1 MRLMRRAS
9 LWVMVIVLTALAA
22 GLAQAQSS
30 ELLQNPGL
38 EEGVFGPYTTR
49 RGGDKPIYLPPSWN
63 VWLAAPTGDFFN
75 RGDKVAI
82 FPHPGPGPDPL
93 EGQRAL
99 NVDCG
104 FVTCTVAVYQQ
115 VPVQLN
121 TNVQASAWAQVKA
134 CNLNGNATCGSAVE
148 SGAQT
153 RIGIDPNGGT
163 DPNDSDV
170 VWSNWAQPHDQWL
183 EMRISAT
190 TTGATATLFLYST
203 QANTADLNK
212 TYWDKTSLTGGG
224 AGGSSAGSGQP
235 AATPIPTAPPEVP
248 FVVPQNERPD
258 GSIVHVV
265 RPGDTIDSIAVAYR
279 MTRADLLAR
288 NNITDPRII
297 RIGQEILIRDPLPT
311 AGITLADPV
320 DEAEATAEAA
330 GGDAA
335 LPPPA
340 GNEPPGDAGA
350 AAPET
355 AAEPPPEGGAEAPAA
370 NTEAPAVAQAEAPAE
385 PAEPPPPA
393 PVVSSADGALPAADP
408 AAALTRVCALVFN
421 DANRN
426 RIQEPDEALLP
437 GASLALT
444 SGADTL
450 GTARTDGVSDPQCFD
465 SLPNGEYVLA
475 ASAPEGF
482 GLTSPDQLRLR
493 LLPGIPLDV
502 AFGAAEG
509 LAPAAPPPA
518 DAGVPVEAA
527 PEAETPPDAPLD
539 QLMENSGLIIF
550 GLAAV
555 VLVAGLGL
563 TLALRGR

>member
-9 LWVMVIVLTALAA
+9 RWMIVVVLAALAA
-22 GLAQAQSS
+22 GLAQAQS

-49 RGGDKPIYLPPSWN
+49 RGGEKPIYLPPSWN
-63 VWLAAPTGDFFN
+63 VWLAAPTGDYYN
-75 RGDKVAI
+75 RSDRVSI
-82 FPHPGPGPDPL
+82 WPHPGPGPDPL

-99 NVDCG
+99 NIDCG
-104 FVTCTVAVYQQ
+104 FVTCTTAIYQQ
-115 VPVQLN
+115 VPVQPN

-134 CNLNGNATCGSAVE
+134 CNLNGNSSCGSAIE

-170 VWSNWAQPHDQWL
+170 VWSNWVQPHDQWL
-183 EMRISAT
+183 EMRVSAT
-190 TTGATATLFLYST
+190 TTGATATLFLYNT

-212 TYWDKTSLTGGG
+212 VYWDKTSLTGGG
-224 AGGSSAGSGQP
+224 AGGSVPGQP

-248 FVVPQNERPD
+248 FVVPQGERPD

-279 MTRADLLAR
+279 MTRADILER

-311 AGITLADPV
+311 AGTTLSEPV
-320 DEAEATAEAA
+320 EEAEATAEAA
-330 GGDAA
+330 GDA
-335 LPPPA
+335 LPAPA
-340 GNEPPGDAGA
+340 GNEPST
-350 AAPET
+350 APET
-355 AAEPPPEGGAEAPAA
+355 AAEQPPAAAEAAA
-370 NTEAPAVAQAEAPAE
+370 ASTEAPAVAQAEAPAE
-385 PAEPPPPA
+385 PTTPPPPA
-393 PVVSSADGALPAADP
+393 PVVSAANGALPAADP
-408 AAALTRVCALVFN
+408 AAALARVCALVFN

-444 SGADTL
+444 SGAETL
-450 GTARTDGVSDPQCFD
+450 GTAQTDGVADPQCFD
-465 SLPNGEYVLA
+465 ALPAGEYVLA
-475 ASAPEGF
+475 ASAPDGF

-518 DAGVPVEAA
+518 DIGAPAEAPA
-527 PEAETPPDAPLD
+527 EAETPPDAPLD

-563 TLALRGR
+563 SLALRGR